1 VWPRLAVITQVC
13 RERNIFEMTFHR
25 WKMQIVQLDGN
36 EALRLKELERE
47 NTELKKLQAEAML
60 AKRVLK
66 FAVETKL

>member
-1 VWPRLAVITQVC
+1 MITQVC